1 MKDTTNAPHGAVRA
15 DIAPQRTVRDFS
27 LVRAQASRIV
37 RQTPFIDAAR
47 RVIVAFVTFV

>member
-1 MKDTTNAPHGAVRA
+1 MKDTANAPRGSART
-15 DIAPQRTVRDFS
+15 DIAPQRATRDSS

-37 RQTPFIDAAR
+37 RQTPFIDAAG